1 MPYHSD
7 DLLAPSWTTI
17 EVPAPCFLFFTFRF
31 NGTHIVIV
39 DDLLE
44 NSRYWVHSETPLG
57 ADTSETSTMLTSR
70 LLLRPGLVSCSRNTG
85 HTLRLRQSPSSILLD
100 SSRRV
105 FASTPRHRKDD
116 AQARTVQ
123 GEPEKSKVDAKTAK
137 DAVSPTGPAS
147 ATAKGGPLLAEQTVS
162 NKEQRKAD
170 WAIIKDMAHYLWP
183 KNDFSTRF
191 RVGLSVGLLVG
202 AKVRGSLV
210 GRSARRTHVDSLHV
224 GPQCPDSVLFQDYR
238 RFHEH

>member
-1 MPYHSD
+1 
-7 DLLAPSWTTI
+7 
-17 EVPAPCFLFFTFRF
+17 
-31 NGTHIVIV
+31 
-39 DDLLE
+39 
-44 NSRYWVHSETPLG
+44 
-57 ADTSETSTMLTSR
+57 MLTSR

-85 HTLRLRQSPSSILLD
+85 QTLRPRQSPTSLLLD

-116 AQARTVQ
+116 AQARTAAV
-123 GEPEKSKVDAKTAK
+123 ELEKPKVDSRAAK
-137 DAVSPTGPAS
+137 DAANPTGPAS
-147 ATAKGGPLLAEQTVS
+147 ATAKGGPLLAEQTAS

-202 AKVRGSLV
+202 AKVRCPVSRSSLV
-210 GRSARRTHVDSLHV
+210 KAHVDSFLLHV
-224 GPQCPDSVLFQDYR
+224 GPQCADSVLFQDYC
-238 RFHEH
+238 RFDEH

>member
-1 MPYHSD
+1 
-7 DLLAPSWTTI
+7 
-17 EVPAPCFLFFTFRF
+17 
-31 NGTHIVIV
+31 
-39 DDLLE
+39 
-44 NSRYWVHSETPLG
+44 
-57 ADTSETSTMLTSR
+57 MLTSR

-85 HTLRLRQSPSSILLD
+85 QTLRLRQSPTLLLLD

-116 AQARTVQ
+116 AQARTAA
-123 GEPEKSKVDAKTAK
+123 PKVDAKVAK
-137 DAVSPTGPAS
+137 EAANPTGPAS

-202 AKVRGSLV
+202 AKVRCPV
-210 GRSARRTHVDSLHV
+210 GRSPREKHMLIVLHV
-224 GPQCPDSVLFQDYR
+224 GPQCADSVLFQDYC
-238 RFHEH
+238 RFDEH

>member
-1 MPYHSD
+1 
-7 DLLAPSWTTI
+7 
-17 EVPAPCFLFFTFRF
+17 
-31 NGTHIVIV
+31 
-39 DDLLE
+39 
-44 NSRYWVHSETPLG
+44 
-57 ADTSETSTMLTSR
+57 MLTSR

-85 HTLRLRQSPSSILLD
+85 QTLRPRQSPTSLLLD

-116 AQARTVQ
+116 AQARTAAV
-123 GEPEKSKVDAKTAK
+123 ELEKPKVDSRAAK
-137 DAVSPTGPAS
+137 DAANPTGPAS
-147 ATAKGGPLLAEQTVS
+147 ATAKGGPLLAEQTAS

-202 AKVRGSLV
+202 AKVRLPRRSVVFLV
-210 GRSARRTHVDSLHV
+210 KHMLIVFCNV
-224 GPQCPDSVLFQDYR
+224 GPQCADSVLFQDYC
-238 RFHEH
+238 RFDEH

>member
-1 MPYHSD
+1 
-7 DLLAPSWTTI
+7 
-17 EVPAPCFLFFTFRF
+17 
-31 NGTHIVIV
+31 
-39 DDLLE
+39 
-44 NSRYWVHSETPLG
+44 
-57 ADTSETSTMLTSR
+57 MLTSR

-85 HTLRLRQSPSSILLD
+85 HILRPRQSPTLLLLD

-116 AQARTVQ
+116 AQARTAPA
-123 GEPEKSKVDAKTAK
+123 ELEKAKVDAKNAK
-137 DAVSPTGPAS
+137 DAANPAGPAS
-147 ATAKGGPLLAEQTVS
+147 ATAKGGALLAEQTVS

-202 AKVRGSLV
+202 AKVGCPV
-210 GRSARRTHVDSLHV
+210 GREYRKIHVDSLHV
-224 GPQCPDSVLFQDYR
+224 GPQCSDSILFQDYC
-238 RFHEH
+238 RFDEH